1 MQPRA
6 LPRGY
11 TFWHPVSFLSTW
23 FGIGLIPWAPGTW
36 GSLAA
41 LPFAWFAMKHYGP
54 IGLAAFGGALFLVG
68 CWTASV
74 FARRVSENDPAAIV
88 IDEVAAQC
96 LVLTAA
102 PLGPGYFLAGF
113 ALFRLTD
120 ILKPWPASWADQSLK
135 GGVGIMLD
143 DIFAGAYAWALLY
156 GIVILLR

>member
-1 MQPRA
+1 MHGRA

-11 TFWHPVSFLSTW
+11 TLWHPVSFLSTW
-23 FGIGLIPWAPGTW
+23 FGIGLIPGAPGTW

-41 LPFAWFAMKHYGP
+41 LPMSWFVLKHFGP
-54 IGLAAFGGALFLVG
+54 LGLALVGATLFLIG
-68 CWTASV
+68 CWSATV
-74 FARRVSENDPAAIV
+74 FARRVSESDPSAIV

-102 PLGPGYFLAGF
+102 PLSPGYFIGGLV
-113 ALFRLTD
+113 LFRLTD

-156 GIVILLR
+156 GIVILLG